1 VNDVIELPAPDYTI
15 RIRTRHGYEN
25 NPAPR
30 VYVADEVAQSR
41 STDLVEYQ
49 RQEAELGDRRWAERG
64 IYADVD
70 ALYDVLNQAIMN
82 VKTEIAREVLGT
94 LPATVEGNLVAA
106 IDRAFFSR
114 KAGCDM
120 CPCSPGVIAGV
131 KLTIDGGE
139 FDMWVETR

>member
-1 VNDVIELPAPDYTI
+1 VQRRPHPQAKEQHVNDVIEIPTADYTI

-41 STDLVEYQ
+41 NTDLVEYQ

-64 IYADVD
+64 TYAD
-70 ALYDVLNQAIMN
+70 
-82 VKTEIAREVLGT
+82 
-94 LPATVEGNLVAA
+94 
-106 IDRAFFSR
+106 
-114 KAGCDM
+114 
-120 CPCSPGVIAGV
+120 V
-131 KLTIDGGE
+131 KLTIEGGE